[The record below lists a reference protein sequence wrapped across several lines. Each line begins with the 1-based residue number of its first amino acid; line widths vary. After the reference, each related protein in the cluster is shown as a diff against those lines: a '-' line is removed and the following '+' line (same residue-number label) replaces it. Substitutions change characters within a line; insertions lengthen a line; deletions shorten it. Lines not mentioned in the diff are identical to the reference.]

1 MFQLFRSI
9 FKLIVLN
16 RKCNYSHRMIEFYMF
31 CYCVM
36 QVIVVHI
43 GTNNVSN
50 SAEEIAE
57 GIFEIVRAI
66 REKLSEVYIVLPV
79 SVTSSIKTFY

>member
-1 MFQLFRSI
+1 M
-9 FKLIVLN
+9 
-16 RKCNYSHRMIEFYMF
+16 
-31 CYCVM
+31 
-36 QVIVVHI
+36 HI

-50 SAEEIAE
+50 TAEEIAE

-79 SVTSSIKTFY
+79 STVGVHS